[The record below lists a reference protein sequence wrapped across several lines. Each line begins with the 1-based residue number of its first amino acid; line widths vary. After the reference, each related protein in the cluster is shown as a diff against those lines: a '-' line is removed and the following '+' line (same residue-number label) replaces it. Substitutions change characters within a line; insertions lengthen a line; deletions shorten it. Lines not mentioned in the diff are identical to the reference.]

1 MLKNL
6 IRALSAAAPVVGMV
20 LAIAP
25 VSATP
30 SGQYVTRAV
39 PQAEPGLY
47 EVDFTVYEQTLEP
60 PQVADTW
67 TRTYNVYCPTEMVR
81 NVTNGEWGEAVPAR
95 ENHSEGTGVLPT
107 VVKLVCG
114 SPNRWQ

>member
-1 MLKNL
+1 MMLRNWL
-6 IRALSAAAPVVGMV
+6 RALWVAAPAVGMV

-25 VSATP
+25 VNATP

-47 EVDFTVYEQTLEP
+47 VVDFTVYEETIEP
-60 PQVADTW
+60 PHVANIW
-67 TRTYNVYCPTEMVR
+67 TRTYNIYCPTETVR
-81 NVTNGEWGEAVPAR
+81 NVTNGEWGEAMPASD
-95 ENHSEGTGVLPT
+95 NHSEGTGVLPA

-114 SPNRWQ
+114 SPNRW